1 MLEDV
6 GLAGLHLDGAG
17 DVLAKRTYAERIER
31 MRMAVKPG
39 ERRPSL
45 ALWASPEQGSGTRV
59 LTVAAV
65 ASTGVEQARRRPVA
79 RYVFYHHRPTPLAS
93 PAVGLGSELYVQ
105 PFCGL

>member
-1 MLEDV
+1 
-6 GLAGLHLDGAG
+6 
-17 DVLAKRTYAERIER
+17 
-31 MRMAVKPG
+31 MAVKPG

-79 RYVFYHHRPTPLAS
+79 RTPDFGEELVVMPDDSRYVFYHHRPTALAS